1 MGSQQ
6 SKCKSLYLP
15 AQSGKTRKMEELIQE
30 YKLGELFDPVDIN
43 IIISANNCVL
53 VRQTTTRMTK
63 DLATESDVGAND
75 ACIKG
80 GVFSWTSGTKKSNI
94 TAEALTLRILNG
106 DIEMVVICAHPT
118 RIRYLVQTLEYLAN
132 LHLFTKKINIWIDEA
147 DNSINLWSKYQKV
160 IEMRC
165 VNQVTLVSATFDSVI
180 AKYKELNVLPYLK
193 THPDCYVG
201 LRNAIR
207 RETNIVVGSAVEYV
221 RHVMTSQREILMK
234 PGMRAFIPGSNST
247 ASHDAIA
254 DFLHKECGFVVIIIN
269 GQRKEILVPG
279 QQDPIDLRS
288 YLTIQNDE
296 TPQEFNTQ
304 LAKLYKENNWSRFPL
319 AITGY
324 MCIQRGVTF
333 QCGSLDGVHDGFL
346 FDYGIIPPNIKC
358 AAEAYQTMARL
369 FGNIGQIP
377 EYKQVEIFTN
387 AVTFSR
393 VEKQEET
400 ARNIARMVAEQGLDF
415 VTKKDIKSAEAPHK
429 RVPYIIQIDE
439 QELREISSSKNKQE
453 KRRFMT
459 QTMLSKID
467 ETHELV
473 QVITTKECFQI
484 STPKID
490 TKRSYKIHILDVVAA
505 ASNGSVYGMMDI
517 QDDDKNKSGWQ
528 VFIDTQ
534 EKRLVVLWEVFN

>member
-15 AQSGKTRKMEELIQE
+15 AQSGKTRKVEELIQE

-43 IIISANNCVL
+43 IIISANNRVL
-53 VRQTTTRMTK
+53 VEQTTARMTK
-63 DLATESDVGAND
+63 DLATESKDGAND

-94 TAEALTLRILNG
+94 TAEALTLRIMNG

-118 RIRYLVQTLEYLAN
+118 RIRYLVQTLELLAN
-132 LHLFTKKINIWIDEA
+132 QRLFTKKINIWIDEA
-147 DNSINLWSKYQKV
+147 DNSISLWSKYQKV
-160 IEMRC
+160 IEMNC

-221 RHVMTSQREILMK
+221 RHVITTQRDMLMK

-254 DFLHKECGFVVIIIN
+254 DFLHNECGFVVIIIN

-279 QQDPIDLRS
+279 QQDPIDLRC
-288 YLTIQNDE
+288 YLTIQNDD

-400 ARNIARMVAEQGLDF
+400 ARNIARMVAEQGLEV
-415 VTKKDIKSAEAPHK
+415 VTKKDLKSAEAPHK
-429 RVPYIIQIDE
+429 RIPYIIQIDE
-439 QELREISSSKNKQE
+439 QELREISSTKNKQE
-453 KRRFMT
+453 KRRFIT
-459 QTMLSKID
+459 QTMLSKMD

-517 QDDDKNKSGWQ
+517 QDDDKHKSGWQ

>member
-15 AQSGKTRKMEELIQE
+15 AQSGKTRKMEELIQN
-30 YKLGELFDPVDIN
+30 YKLGELLFEPVDIN
-43 IIISANNCVL
+43 IIISANNRVL
-53 VRQTTTRMTK
+53 VGQTTTRMTK
-63 DLATESDVGAND
+63 DLATESDVGTND

-94 TAEALTLRILNG
+94 TAEALTLRIMNE

-118 RIRYLVQTLEYLAN
+118 RIRYLVQTLELLAN
-132 LHLFTKKINIWIDEA
+132 QRHFTKKINIWIDEA

-160 IEMRC
+160 IEMNC
-165 VNQVTLVSATFDSVI
+165 INQVTLVSATFDSVI

-207 RETNIVVGSAVEYV
+207 KETNIVVGSAVEYV
-221 RHVMTSQREILMK
+221 RHVITSQHEILMK

-279 QQDPIDLRS
+279 QQDPIDLRC

-415 VTKKDIKSAEAPHK
+415 VTKKDLKSAQNFEVESKFELHTNEFITFQDAVKFMRGLNAQGKTEKSLERNEAGFILSSTTSEK
-429 RVPYIIQIDE
+429 SVLSYDAITREMSSWSKTSNFDVKKKEKTEKVAGRLYICYRDTTDV
-439 QELREISSSKNKQE
+439 SS
-453 KRRFMT
+453 
-459 QTMLSKID
+459 
-467 ETHELV
+467 V
-473 QVITTKECFQI
+473 
-484 STPKID
+484 
-490 TKRSYKIHILDVVAA
+490 
-505 ASNGSVYGMMDI
+505 
-517 QDDDKNKSGWQ
+517 
-528 VFIDTQ
+528 VFIP
-534 EKRLVVLWEVFN
+534 RVLVPVM

>member
-15 AQSGKTRKMEELIQE
+15 AQSGKTRKMEELIQN
-30 YKLGELFDPVDIN
+30 YKLGELLFEPVDIN
-43 IIISANNCVL
+43 IIISANNRVL
-53 VRQTTTRMTK
+53 VGQTTTRMTK
-63 DLATESDVGAND
+63 DLATESDVGTND

-94 TAEALTLRILNG
+94 TAEALTLRIMNE

-118 RIRYLVQTLEYLAN
+118 RIRYLVQTLELLAN
-132 LHLFTKKINIWIDEA
+132 QRHFTKKINIWIDEA

-160 IEMRC
+160 IEMNC
-165 VNQVTLVSATFDSVI
+165 INQVTLVSATFDSVI

-207 RETNIVVGSAVEYV
+207 KETNIVVGSAVEYV
-221 RHVMTSQREILMK
+221 RHVITSQHEILMK

-279 QQDPIDLRS
+279 QQDPIDLGC

-415 VTKKDIKSAEAPHK
+415 VTKKDLKSAQNFEVESKFELHTNEFITFQDAVKFMRGLNAQGKTEKSLERNEAGFILSSTTSEK
-429 RVPYIIQIDE
+429 SVLSYDAITREMSSWSKTSNFDVKKKEKTEKVAGRLYICYRDTTDV
-439 QELREISSSKNKQE
+439 SS
-453 KRRFMT
+453 
-459 QTMLSKID
+459 
-467 ETHELV
+467 V
-473 QVITTKECFQI
+473 
-484 STPKID
+484 
-490 TKRSYKIHILDVVAA
+490 
-505 ASNGSVYGMMDI
+505 
-517 QDDDKNKSGWQ
+517 
-528 VFIDTQ
+528 VFIP
-534 EKRLVVLWEVFN
+534 RVLVPVM

>member
-15 AQSGKTRKMEELIQE
+15 AQSGKTRKVEELIQE

-43 IIISANNCVL
+43 IIISANNRVL
-53 VRQTTTRMTK
+53 VGQTTARMMK

-94 TAEALTLRILNG
+94 TAEALTLRIMNE

-118 RIRYLVQTLEYLAN
+118 RIRYLVQTLELLAN
-132 LHLFTKKINIWIDEA
+132 QRHFTKKINIWIDEA
-147 DNSINLWSKYQKV
+147 DNSISLWSKYQKV
-160 IEMRC
+160 IEMNC
-165 VNQVTLVSATFDSVI
+165 INQVTLVSATFDSVI

-221 RHVMTSQREILMK
+221 RHVITSQREMLMK

-279 QQDPIDLRS
+279 QQDPIDLGC

-346 FDYGIIPPNIKC
+346 FDYGIVPPNIKC

-377 EYKQVEIFTN
+377 EYKPVEIFTN

-400 ARNIARMVAEQGLDF
+400 ARNIARMVAEQGLEV
-415 VTKKDIKSAEAPHK
+415 VTKKDLKAAQNFEVESKFELHTCEFTTFQDAVKFMRGLNAQGKTEKSLERNEAGFILSSTTGEK
-429 RVPYIIQIDE
+429 SVLSYDAIRKEMSAWSKTSNFDVKKKEKTEKVAGRLYICYRDTTE
-439 QELREISSSKNKQE
+439 TSS
-453 KRRFMT
+453 
-459 QTMLSKID
+459 
-467 ETHELV
+467 V
-473 QVITTKECFQI
+473 
-484 STPKID
+484 
-490 TKRSYKIHILDVVAA
+490 
-505 ASNGSVYGMMDI
+505 
-517 QDDDKNKSGWQ
+517 
-528 VFIDTQ
+528 VFIP
-534 EKRLVVLWEVFN
+534 RVLVPVM

>member
-15 AQSGKTRKMEELIQE
+15 AQSGKTRKVEELIQE

-43 IIISANNCVL
+43 IIISANNRVL
-53 VRQTTTRMTK
+53 VEQTTARMTK
-63 DLATESDVGAND
+63 DLATESKDGAND

-94 TAEALTLRILNG
+94 TAEALTLRIMNG

-118 RIRYLVQTLEYLAN
+118 RIRYLVQTLELLAN
-132 LHLFTKKINIWIDEA
+132 QRLFTKKINIWIDEA
-147 DNSINLWSKYQKV
+147 DNSISLWSKYQKV
-160 IEMRC
+160 IEMNC
-165 VNQVTLVSATFDSVI
+165 VNQVTLVSATFESVI

-221 RHVMTSQREILMK
+221 RHVITTQRDMLMK

-279 QQDPIDLRS
+279 QQDPIDLRC

-377 EYKQVEIFTN
+377 EYKQVQIFTN
-387 AVTFSR
+387 TVTFSR

-400 ARNIARMVAEQGLDF
+400 ARNIARMVAEQGLEV
-415 VTKKDIKSAEAPHK
+415 VTKKDLKSAEAPHK
-429 RVPYIIQIDE
+429 RIPYIIQIDE
-439 QELREISSSKNKQE
+439 QELREISSTKNKQE
-453 KRRFMT
+453 KRRFIT
-459 QTMLSKID
+459 QTMLSKMD

-517 QDDDKNKSGWQ
+517 QDDDKHKSGWQ

>member
-15 AQSGKTRKMEELIQE
+15 AQSGKTRKVEELIQE

-43 IIISANNCVL
+43 IIISANNRVL
-53 VRQTTTRMTK
+53 VGQTTARMTK
-63 DLATESDVGAND
+63 DLATESEDGAND

-94 TAEALTLRILNG
+94 TAEALTLRIMNE
-106 DIEMVVICAHPT
+106 DIEMVVICANPT
-118 RIRYLVQTLEYLAN
+118 RIRYLVQTLELLAN
-132 LHLFTKKINIWIDEA
+132 QRHFTKKINIWIDEA
-147 DNSINLWSKYQKV
+147 DNSISLWSKYQKV
-160 IEMRC
+160 IEMTC
-165 VNQVTLVSATFDSVI
+165 INQVTLVSATFDSVI

-207 RETNIVVGSAVEYV
+207 KETNIVVGSAVEYV
-221 RHVMTSQREILMK
+221 RHVITSQREMLMK

-247 ASHDAIA
+247 SSHDAIA

-279 QQDPIDLRS
+279 QQDPIDLGC
-288 YLTIQNDE
+288 YITIQNDE
-296 TPQEFNTQ
+296 TPKEFNTQ

-400 ARNIARMVAEQGLDF
+400 ARNIARMVAEQGLEV
-415 VTKKDIKSAEAPHK
+415 VTKKDIKAAQNFEVESKFELHTREFNTFQDAVKFMRGLNAQGKTEKSLERNEAGFILSSTTSEK
-429 RVPYIIQIDE
+429 SVLSYDAITREMSSWSKTSNFDVKKKEKTEKVAGRLYICYRDTTDA
-439 QELREISSSKNKQE
+439 SS
-453 KRRFMT
+453 
-459 QTMLSKID
+459 
-467 ETHELV
+467 V
-473 QVITTKECFQI
+473 
-484 STPKID
+484 
-490 TKRSYKIHILDVVAA
+490 
-505 ASNGSVYGMMDI
+505 
-517 QDDDKNKSGWQ
+517 
-528 VFIDTQ
+528 VFIP
-534 EKRLVVLWEVFN
+534 RVLVPVM

>member
-15 AQSGKTRKMEELIQE
+15 AQSGKTRKVEELIQE

-43 IIISANNCVL
+43 IIISANNRVL
-53 VRQTTTRMTK
+53 VGQTTARMMK
-63 DLATESDVGAND
+63 DLATESKDGAND

-94 TAEALTLRILNG
+94 TAEALTLRIMNG

-118 RIRYLVQTLEYLAN
+118 RIRYLVQTLELLAN
-132 LHLFTKKINIWIDEA
+132 QRLFTKKINIWIDEA
-147 DNSINLWSKYQKV
+147 DNSISLWSKYQKV
-160 IEMRC
+160 IEMNC

-221 RHVMTSQREILMK
+221 RHVITTQRDMLMK

-279 QQDPIDLRS
+279 QQDPIDLRC

-387 AVTFSR
+387 SVTFSR

-400 ARNIARMVAEQGLDF
+400 ARNIARMVAEQGLEV
-415 VTKKDIKSAEAPHK
+415 VTKKDLKSAEAPHK
-429 RVPYIIQIDE
+429 RIPYIIQIDE
-439 QELREISSSKNKQE
+439 QELREISSTKNKQE
-453 KRRFMT
+453 KRRFIT
-459 QTMLSKID
+459 QTMLSKMD

-517 QDDDKNKSGWQ
+517 QDDDKHKSGWQ

>member
-1 MGSQQ
+1 
-6 SKCKSLYLP
+6 
-15 AQSGKTRKMEELIQE
+15 
-30 YKLGELFDPVDIN
+30 
-43 IIISANNCVL
+43 
-53 VRQTTTRMTK
+53 MTK
-63 DLATESDVGAND
+63 DLATESKDGAND

-94 TAEALTLRILNG
+94 TAEALTLRIMNG

-118 RIRYLVQTLEYLAN
+118 RIRYLVQTLELLAN
-132 LHLFTKKINIWIDEA
+132 QRLFTKKINIWIDEA
-147 DNSINLWSKYQKV
+147 DNSISLWSKYQKV
-160 IEMRC
+160 IEMNC
-165 VNQVTLVSATFDSVI
+165 VNQVTLVSATFESVI

-221 RHVMTSQREILMK
+221 RHVITTQRDMLMK

-279 QQDPIDLRS
+279 QQDPIDLRC

-377 EYKQVEIFTN
+377 EYKQVQIFTN
-387 AVTFSR
+387 TVTFSR

-400 ARNIARMVAEQGLDF
+400 ARNIARMVAEQGLEV
-415 VTKKDIKSAEAPHK
+415 VTKKDLKSAEAPHK
-429 RVPYIIQIDE
+429 RIPYIIQIDE
-439 QELREISSSKNKQE
+439 QELREISSTKNKQE
-453 KRRFMT
+453 KRRFIT
-459 QTMLSKID
+459 QTMLSKMD

-517 QDDDKNKSGWQ
+517 QDDDKHKSGWQ